1 MGDTAG
7 KCDASAKMHIY
18 KVKCVS
24 GRVENEFSE
33 RYTERAHNEEGEIA
47 PYFMCFQF

>member
-1 MGDTAG
+1 MHRL
-7 KCDASAKMHIY
+7 KCIY

-33 RYTERAHNEEGEIA
+33 RYTERAHNVEGEIA
-47 PYFMCFQF
+47 PYFKCASSFEEESVQLP